1 MKILGIILSIVFA
14 LTTLQDEKG
23 NLSIT
28 LTNIPKNEGKLMI
41 GVFDQKGFLNKA
53 ITGRNVEANGKN
65 EITVRFKDLDYGEY
79 AVSVL
84 HDKNGNERMDFNE
97 QGMPQEDWAMSG
109 TNPPDQQP
117 QWELAKF
124 TFNKSDHKIKLSF

>member
-1 MKILGIILSIVFA
+1 M
-14 LTTLQDEKG
+14 
-23 NLSIT
+23 
-28 LTNIPKNEGKLMI
+28 
-41 GVFDQKGFLNKA
+41 
-53 ITGRNVEANGKN
+53 
-65 EITVRFKDLDYGEY
+65 FKDLDYGEY

-84 HDKNGNERMDFNE
+84 HDKNGNKRMDFNE

-124 TFNKSDHKIKLSF
+124 SFDQSDRKMKLSF